1 MNTSAFAGI
10 MGGEPTSISDDTVN
24 VFIEAA
30 FWQQVSIQGRCRK
43 LNFST
48 DAAYRFERGV
58 DWASN
63 VEHMNYVTK
72 LVLEICGTPETRVG
86 PVDDQCVNLPA
97 VRVVRMRPDRCRKIV
112 GVDISDEFMAEA
124 FTRLGFEFTRE
135 GADFVVTSPAY
146 RFDIEIEEDLV
157 EEVARLYGYEKLP
170 DLPPLARCGMRSP
183 AEGTRSNHALRLSLA
198 GLGYQELVN
207 FSFVQE
213 QWEKDFADNDKPIR
227 LLNPIASQLSVMRT
241 QLLGGL
247 VDILRFNLNRKADN
261 VRVFELGRV
270 FFPDETV
277 GDSETTVKGVRQ
289 PLHVAG
295 LVYGD
300 AHEDCWAE
308 AKRPVDFFDVKGDVE
323 NLVAPLK
330 ATFEAATH
338 PAMHPGRCARVI
350 VNGKAVGFVGELHP
364 KVCRVYELPK
374 PPVVFELEVAPLCE
388 LDVPSARAVSKFQ
401 PVHRDISVTVPNDV
415 TCAQL
420 QDAVARI
427 RRTKPEAMIIESLD
441 LFDVYRPEA
450 SAEKSMAFRLT
461 LSTQGSEAIGEKDA
475 EAAFVAVEQAFADL
489 GATLRK

>member
-1 MNTSAFAGI
+1 MCDDAGPQAIAGI

-24 VFIEAA
+24 VLIEAA

-157 EEVARLYGYEKLP
+157 EEVARLFGYEKLP

-183 AEGTRSNHALRLSLA
+183 AEGTRSNPALRLSLA
-198 GLGYQELVN
+198 GLGYQELVD

-213 QWEKDFADNDKPIR
+213 QWEKEFPNNDKHKR
-227 LLNPIASQLSVMRT
+227 LINQKAS
-241 QLLGGL
+241 
-247 VDILRFNLNRKADN
+247 K
-261 VRVFELGRV
+261 
-270 FFPDETV
+270 
-277 GDSETTVKGVRQ
+277 
-289 PLHVAG
+289 
-295 LVYGD
+295 
-300 AHEDCWAE
+300 
-308 AKRPVDFFDVKGDVE
+308 
-323 NLVAPLK
+323 
-330 ATFEAATH
+330 
-338 PAMHPGRCARVI
+338 
-350 VNGKAVGFVGELHP
+350 
-364 KVCRVYELPK
+364 
-374 PPVVFELEVAPLCE
+374 
-388 LDVPSARAVSKFQ
+388 
-401 PVHRDISVTVPNDV
+401 ISVKNKK
-415 TCAQL
+415 
-420 QDAVARI
+420 I
-427 RRTKPEAMIIESLD
+427 
-441 LFDVYRPEA
+441 
-450 SAEKSMAFRLT
+450 
-461 LSTQGSEAIGEKDA
+461 
-475 EAAFVAVEQAFADL
+475 
-489 GATLRK
+489 

>member
-1 MNTSAFAGI
+1 M
-10 MGGEPTSISDDTVN
+10 SDPKTVL
-24 VFIEAA
+24 I
-30 FWQQVSIQGRCRK
+30 
-43 LNFST
+43 
-48 DAAYRFERGV
+48 
-58 DWASN
+58 
-63 VEHMNYVTK
+63 VE
-72 LVLEICGTPETRVG
+72 
-86 PVDDQCVNLPA
+86 
-97 VRVVRMRPDRCRKIV
+97 
-112 GVDISDEFMAEA
+112 DEKN
-124 FTRLGFEFTRE
+124 
-135 GADFVVTSPAY
+135 
-146 RFDIEIEEDLV
+146 I
-157 EEVARLYGYEKLP
+157 
-170 DLPPLARCGMRSP
+170 
-183 AEGTRSNHALRLSLA
+183 
-198 GLGYQELVN
+198 
-207 FSFVQE
+207 
-213 QWEKDFADNDKPIR
+213 
-227 LLNPIASQLSVMRT
+227 
-241 QLLGGL
+241 

-441 LFDVYRPEA
+441 LFDVYLRTA
-450 SAEKSMAFRLT
+450 HRYKLQLIQRLAVSRAAN
-461 LSTQGSEAIGEKDA
+461 LIESVLEEYALAVILLNKLAGSLALA
-475 EAAFVAVEQAFADL
+475 EAGYGIPSCRLVISLLNCLFEFLTAYRNGNDSLILFVLLKRTHISFLQKVIEIVF
-489 GATLRK
+489 TKWSI